1 MMTKFNL
8 SLLTIAVAMALAGFS
23 TVRPLGETNIREEAT
38 VSEAINKSFAK
49 VPAPAQPPV
58 TVALYGFKD
67 MTGQRKPSNT
77 LSLFST
83 AVTQGAEAYL
93 IKSLQEVGN
102 RQWFT
107 VVERVGLDNLLK
119 ERQMIKQTRE
129 IYDGANAKMLP
140 PLQMAGVILE
150 GGIIDYN
157 SNTLTGGTGAR
168 IFGIG
173 AQTAYTQD
181 VVVISLRLVSVQTG
195 EVLTTVTV
203 EKNLLSTAD
212 GATALKFFNQA
223 TQAFEFDSSQTF
235 NEPGNY
241 ALRSAIET
249 GVIELIRKGET
260 QGLWKYKEKSNELV
274 QPQAPK
280 APATSPAPTAPAPQS
295 DVGQSAGGNKA
306 ESKALEI
313 KQEPKPEV
321 KEEKVDAKPVSQ
333 VVPTDSKP
341 GESLQAQAAA
351 RDITV
356 GSKITLTAPVKLRA
370 SPGVDNLVT
379 SILPTGTKLTI
390 VDKSKGGNWLAV
402 AEEGQPAWG
411 WVPKKAFENNYKG

>member
-1 MMTKFNL
+1 
-8 SLLTIAVAMALAGFS
+8 MALAGCS
-23 TVRPLGETNIREEAT
+23 TVRPWGSTQIKEEAK
-38 VSEAINKSFAK
+38 VSETINKSFTN
-49 VPAPAQPPV
+49 VPAPAGPAV
-58 TVALYGFKD
+58 TVAVYGFKD
-67 MTGQRKPSNT
+67 LTGQRKPSST

-93 IKSLQEVGN
+93 MKSLQEVGN

-168 IFGIG
+168 WLGIG
-173 AQTAYTQD
+173 TSTAYTQD

-249 GVIELIRKGET
+249 AVIELIKKGERN
-260 QGLWKYKEKSNELV
+260 GLWQFKEKSNELV
-274 QPQAPK
+274 QTQAKTKESTK
-280 APATSPAPTAPAPQS
+280 ATPAPQQS
-295 DVGQSAGGNKA
+295 DIGK
-306 ESKALEI
+306 
-313 KQEPKPEV
+313 
-321 KEEKVDAKPVSQ
+321 
-333 VVPTDSKP
+333 
-341 GESLQAQAAA
+341 
-351 RDITV
+351 RDE
-356 GSKITLTAPVKLRA
+356 GSKEK
-370 SPGVDNLVT
+370 
-379 SILPTGTKLTI
+379 SI
-390 VDKSKGGNWLAV
+390 
-402 AEEGQPAWG
+402 WG
-411 WVPKKAFENNYKG
+411 RLQFWK

>member
-1 MMTKFNL
+1 MNAIKL
-8 SLLTIAVAMALAGFS
+8 SLITLAVVALAGCS
-23 TVRPLGETNIREEAT
+23 TVRPWGSTQIKEEAK
-38 VSEAINKSFAK
+38 VSETINKSFNN
-49 VPAPAQPPV
+49 VPSPVGPAV
-58 TVALYGFKD
+58 TVAVYGFKD
-67 MTGQRKPSNT
+67 MTGQRKPSST

-129 IYDGANAKMLP
+129 IYEGANAKPLP

-168 IFGIG
+168 WLGIG
-173 AQTAYTQD
+173 TQTAYTQD

-212 GATALKFFNQA
+212 GATAFKFFNQA

-249 GVIELIRKGET
+249 GVVELIKKGERNS
-260 QGLWKYKEKSNELV
+260 LWKFKEKPNELVQKETPREGAAKTPPAPQQSNIGKRDEGSKEKSNW
-274 QPQAPK
+274 
-280 APATSPAPTAPAPQS
+280 SR
-295 DVGQSAGGNKA
+295 
-306 ESKALEI
+306 
-313 KQEPKPEV
+313 
-321 KEEKVDAKPVSQ
+321 
-333 VVPTDSKP
+333 
-341 GESLQAQAAA
+341 LQFW
-351 RDITV
+351 
-356 GSKITLTAPVKLRA
+356 K
-370 SPGVDNLVT
+370 
-379 SILPTGTKLTI
+379 
-390 VDKSKGGNWLAV
+390 
-402 AEEGQPAWG
+402 
-411 WVPKKAFENNYKG
+411 